1 MTDRAL
7 NYLGLM
13 RKAGRI
19 EIGETATGA
28 AVKAG
33 RARLVVVAA
42 DASPNARRR
51 VESFLQGR
59 RALCATLPY
68 TKEQL
73 SDALGKS
80 GFRSVLRSHQ
90 NAAGLFLPGQK
101 RKRKRARN
109 SLEPPV
115 KRKLRGKEPALQG
128 FGRKSP
134 RGREQTESQRQI
146 VGRALLA
153 PVRRSEI
160 DGDAPRRKSKTGIL
174 QSLEHT
180 FILGCRS
187 SPVQI
192 GRQQFGRYVVVI
204 GRFFFHTFLL
214 R

>member
-80 GFRSVLRSHQ
+80 GCSMAACTDFGLSDAFLKALAETDPQTYGTLAVEMTRRSDK
-90 NAAGLFLPGQK
+90 AAYRKARGPK
-101 RKRKRARN
+101 RK
-109 SLEPPV
+109 P
-115 KRKLRGKEPALQG
+115 
-128 FGRKSP
+128 
-134 RGREQTESQRQI
+134 GRELNE
-146 VGRALLA
+146 
-153 PVRRSEI
+153 
-160 DGDAPRRKSKTGIL
+160 
-174 QSLEHT
+174 
-180 FILGCRS
+180 
-187 SPVQI
+187 
-192 GRQQFGRYVVVI
+192 
-204 GRFFFHTFLL
+204 
-214 R
+214 